1 MPTRR
6 RLRKPRWQFQWI
18 VRILTIVA
26 LTSHPTVAQHQIDS
40 GDDVDL
46 AGVWQAENYILM
58 DGTEHPVVGKI
69 FFAENDWSVLFFVLD
84 ESGVTRRG
92 SGEGGT
98 FTLTGDRLVL
108 THRYHLSAGEAMQG
122 LPASELRM
130 VAREPDSSAPEEPCQ
145 VVRNGNRLQL
155 NFPSGNAM
163 TFNRPT
169 EVR

>member
-6 RLRKPRWQFQWI
+6 RLRKSRWQFQWV

-69 FFAENDWSVLFFVLD
+69 FFTENDWTVLFFVLD
-84 ESGVTRRG
+84 ESGVTRR
-92 SGEGGT
+92 S
-98 FTLTGDRLVL
+98 L
-108 THRYHLSAGEAMQG
+108 
-122 LPASELRM
+122 
-130 VAREPDSSAPEEPCQ
+130 
-145 VVRNGNRLQL
+145 
-155 NFPSGNAM
+155 
-163 TFNRPT
+163 
-169 EVR
+169 